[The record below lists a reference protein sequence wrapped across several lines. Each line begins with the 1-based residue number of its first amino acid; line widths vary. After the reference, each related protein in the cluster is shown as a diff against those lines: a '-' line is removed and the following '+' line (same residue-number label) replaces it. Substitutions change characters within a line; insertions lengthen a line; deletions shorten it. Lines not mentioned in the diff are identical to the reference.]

1 MINLVETLRQNVK
14 LLKEGEDQK
23 KKTYLALCISPTI
36 AELDLEKLNSIKD
49 LELQVPM
56 LYKLSLSLAYTI
68 GVLLANILQP

>member
-1 MINLVETLRQNVK
+1 MVKTLRQNVK

-56 LYKLSLSLAYTI
+56 L
-68 GVLLANILQP
+68 